1 MSDLVVITFT
11 TQDAGLAALKHIRQ
25 SEHATGLSLSDTAVV
40 EKDAEGKVHVKNE
53 LSSGT
58 EVGAVS
64 GGALGLL
71 LGVAFFPVL
80 AIGIGAAIGAAIG
93 HSVSNHV
100 DQDFVKDVQAELK
113 PGTSALFAVVS
124 ANPSALVAAV
134 RGFDGKV
141 YQTTLNPELE
151 DSLNDALKSG
161 G

>member
-11 TQDAGLAALKHIRQ
+11 TQDAGLAALKHIREV
-25 SEHATGLSLSDTAVV
+25 EHVTGLSLSDTAVV

-58 EVGAVS
+58 EIGALG

-71 LGVAFFPVL
+71 LGVVFFPVL

-93 HSVSNHV
+93 HSVGNHV
-100 DQDFVKDVQAELK
+100 DKDFVKDVQESLK
-113 PGTSALFAVVS
+113 PNTSALFAVVS

-151 DSLNDALKSG
+151 ESLNDALKNDG
-161 G
+161 